1 MSNVI
6 LLADRN
12 SNRTPRQ
19 LPEGASAEIVIFHG
33 VRIERLTDDMIAQA
47 TPRSSRRLASLNNQA
62 TAAEL
67 E

>member
-12 SNRTPRQ
+12 NNRNPRIM
-19 LPEGASAEIVIFHG
+19 PEGATAEIVIFHG
-33 VRIERLTDDMIAQA
+33 VRIERLTDDMIAQTA
-47 TPRSSRRLASLNNQA
+47 PRSSHRIPSLNNQA

>member
-12 SNRTPRQ
+12 SNRAPRIMA
-19 LPEGASAEIVIFHG
+19 EGASAVILIFHG
-33 VRIERLTDDMIAQA
+33 VRIERLTDDMIAQT
-47 TPRSSRRLASLNNQA
+47 TPRSSRRLPSLNNQA

>member
-1 MSNVI
+1 MTNVI

-12 SNRTPRQ
+12 LNRTSRSM
-19 LPEGASAEIVIFHG
+19 PEGASAEIVIFHG
-33 VRIERLTDDMIAQA
+33 VRIERLTDDMIAQT
-47 TPRSSRRLASLNNQA
+47 TPRSSRRLPSLNNQA

>member
-1 MSNVI
+1 MTNVI

-12 SNRTPRQ
+12 SNRPLRIM
-19 LPEGASAEIVIFHG
+19 PEGASAEIVIFHG
-33 VRIERLTDDMIAQA
+33 VRIERLTDDMIAQ
-47 TPRSSRRLASLNNQA
+47 TTSRSTRRLPSLNNQA

>member
-1 MSNVI
+1 MTNVI

-12 SNRTPRQ
+12 SNRTPRIM
-19 LPEGASAEIVIFHG
+19 PEGASAEIVIFHG
-33 VRIERLTDDMIAQA
+33 VRIERLTDDMIAQT
-47 TPRSSRRLASLNNQA
+47 TPRASRRLPSLNNQA

>member
-12 SNRTPRQ
+12 SNRTARIM
-19 LPEGASAEIVIFHG
+19 PEGATAEIVIFHG
-33 VRIERLTDDMIAQA
+33 VRIERLTDDMIAQ
-47 TPRSSRRLASLNNQA
+47 TISRSTRRLPSLNNQA
-62 TAAEL
+62 TATEL

>member
-1 MSNVI
+1 MTNVI

-12 SNRTPRQ
+12 LNRTPRSM
-19 LPEGASAEIVIFHG
+19 PEGASAEIVIFHG
-33 VRIERLTDDMIAQA
+33 VRIERLTDDMIAQT
-47 TPRSSRRLASLNNQA
+47 TPRSSRRLPSLNNQA

>member
-12 SNRTPRQ
+12 TNRTPRQ

-33 VRIERLTDDMIAQA
+33 VRIERLTDDMIAQ
-47 TPRSSRRLASLNNQA
+47 TISRPTRRLPSLNNQA

-67 E
+67 D

>member
-33 VRIERLTDDMIAQA
+33 VRIERLTDDMIAQT
-47 TPRSSRRLASLNNQA
+47 TPRSTRMLPSLNNQA